1 MKRILCSVSLV
12 ALSAVPAAAGP
23 NGDQWEVTS
32 QMTMEG
38 MPAGMGM
45 PAQTRQVCS
54 AHEWTKPPVANDHGD
69 CKTTDFKNVGNKA
82 TWKVTCSGGMS
93 GEAEITRN
101 GADAYAGWMKMTMP
115 QGTMT
120 MNLSGKR
127 VGDCDAGEVKAQR
140 DAQVARMEAQAAEG
154 QKAAAGAMVQMCSM
168 GAQSLDMRT
177 YHSYES
183 LCTGPQG
190 GLTAEKYKSAFCD
203 SLISYD
209 GFKKVCKRDEADA
222 ENTMSSLAAF
232 CGADL
237 NAMKTTNCPE
247 SVKKKDLDL
256 VGACCPA
263 EARAIAQEHCAG
275 RSYTSAGPDG
285 YGSFCTQFAKDVM
298 EGGANAPP
306 AKKAKGAG
314 KSGR

>member
-1 MKRILCSVSLV
+1 MKRILCSVSLI
-12 ALSAVPAAAGP
+12 ALAALPATAGP
-23 NGDQWEVTS
+23 NGDLWEVTS

-54 AHEWTKPPVANDHGD
+54 AHEWTKPPVANENRE
-69 CKTTDFKNVGNKA
+69 CETVNFKTAGNKSSW
-82 TWKVTCSGGMS
+82 TVKCSGGMS
-93 GEAEITRN
+93 GEGEVTRN

-140 DAQVARMEAQAAEG
+140 DAQVARIQAQAAEG
-154 QKAAAGAMVQMCSM
+154 TKAAAGAMVQICST
-168 GAQSLDMRT
+168 GAQSLDMRQ
-177 YHSYES
+177 YHTYES

-190 GLTAEKYKSAFCD
+190 GITAEKYKSAFCD
-203 SLISYD
+203 SLNSYD
-209 GFKKVCKRDEADA
+209 GFKKVCHRDEADA
-222 ENTMSSLAAF
+222 ENTMTSLAGF

-237 NAMKTTNCPE
+237 TAMKTTNCAE
-247 SVKKKDLDL
+247 AVKTKDLEL
-256 VGACCPA
+256 VGKCCPV
-263 EARAIAQEHCAG
+263 EAQAIAKEHCAG

-285 YGSFCTQFAKDVM
+285 YGSFCVQFAKDVM
-298 EGGANAPP
+298 DGGANAPP
-306 AKKAKGAG
+306 AKQKKVG